1 MMLENYDRRVSVL
14 YIQVP
19 LEGCHSNR
27 NKILALLHNVNQLSE
42 LQGGFSHYDKS
53 CIDEVP

>member
-1 MMLENYDRRVSVL
+1 MLENYDSRVSVL

-42 LQGGFSHYDKS
+42 LRGLLSHYKS
-53 CIDEVP
+53 CIDEVQ

>member
-1 MMLENYDRRVSVL
+1 MMLENYDSRVSVL

-19 LEGCHSNR
+19 LEGCHSNW

-42 LQGGFSHYDKS
+42 LQGVFSHYKS
-53 CIDEVP
+53 CIDEVQ